1 MSPGRRCGSGSAG
14 RRPQV
19 LVQHGDPLREQR
31 IHIERELHGP
41 LCGTGHAPHNV
52 TSATRTGKSLSPGP
66 APRARPAPTV
76 ESSAWETPFFWSNQ
90 LFSSNS
96 SFVGRCPCGVMA
108 TKNPALTKRTAE
120 GTFSQSHTLSLMGV
134 AGHSYTL
141 FHRLHTPVFNSRPKG
156 SQARV

>member
-52 TSATRTGKSLSPGP
+52 ISATRGANPVFISRTRLQGPPRPHSRVQQPGRPHSSGQSGGPPSNRTPPEGLCP
-66 APRARPAPTV
+66 AVPWRPSTSHQGLTV
-76 ESSAWETPFFWSNQ
+76 NSRGDPQDRMAFIHPF
-90 LFSSNS
+90 L
-96 SFVGRCPCGVMA
+96 A
-108 TKNPALTKRTAE
+108 
-120 GTFSQSHTLSLMGV
+120 GV
-134 AGHSYTL
+134 AG
-141 FHRLHTPVFNSRPKG
+141 
-156 SQARV
+156 RVS